1 MSIRLK
7 DLHEVYHTKTPEEAK
22 VIANLGAEI
31 YEKTQRNLY
40 NEWSIH
46 QSAEEKVKAELYR
59 KEGGAQMLESLK
71 PKILA
76 GDAAVAKIETLTA
89 SIELEVARRMKDELE
104 KQALLLEVKRVAP
117 LQQRITQLESK
128 EDVIVLLKEQA
139 SHLTEKLQSRE
150 ERIQELETK
159 TKQSSHA
166 IGKDG
171 EQTVLAMIKEHV
183 LPVFPFSRVED
194 KTGVEHAADFHL
206 WTMPTPTRTVKIL
219 IDAKKYKTGIK
230 QVEVRKLHN
239 DVDGDEEAEAGLM
252 LSLESGIYNYS
263 QFELSRTSKNK
274 LVMYISLEGQSVE
287 QRVKTLIWGV
297 RVLTSLGGE
306 ADKGKQRKMVEQ
318 VEKLMKELE
327 SCVKEQDN
335 CVRQASKTLEVMRS
349 SRDSLYKRML
359 DYRQET
365 SSNVVTE
372 SQTECKSG
380 GTCTWTNSEG
390 KKCGYKTTGD
400 YCKRHGGGEAKGGYQ
415 VSGK

>member
-1 MSIRLK
+1 
-7 DLHEVYHTKTPEEAK
+7 
-22 VIANLGAEI
+22 
-31 YEKTQRNLY
+31 
-40 NEWSIH
+40 
-46 QSAEEKVKAELYR
+46 
-59 KEGGAQMLESLK
+59 
-71 PKILA
+71 
-76 GDAAVAKIETLTA
+76 
-89 SIELEVARRMKDELE
+89 
-104 KQALLLEVKRVAP
+104 
-117 LQQRITQLESK
+117 
-128 EDVIVLLKEQA
+128 
-139 SHLTEKLQSRE
+139 
-150 ERIQELETK
+150 
-159 TKQSSHA
+159 
-166 IGKDG
+166 
-171 EQTVLAMIKEHV
+171 
-183 LPVFPFSRVED
+183 VED